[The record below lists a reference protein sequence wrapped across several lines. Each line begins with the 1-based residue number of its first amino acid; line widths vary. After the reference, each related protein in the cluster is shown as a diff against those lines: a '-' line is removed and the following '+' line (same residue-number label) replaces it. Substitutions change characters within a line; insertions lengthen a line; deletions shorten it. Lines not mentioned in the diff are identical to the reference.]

1 MNKDDSTSSS
11 QTNLSMNPSNGT
23 SQSNLLLSGSAA
35 QNGSNSD
42 LSTIKSMTSSYT
54 TIRAD
59 STDNGNNVFSG
70 ASMTQSMISPSES
83 DQPRFKTP
91 LLQTILSKT
100 RINNIY
106 NKYATNDGNNANSQ
120 TNEPCVNKSSD
131 GCGIEATR
139 IVTPIVNNEEEA
151 KKPCDDDDKET
162 ANNYEHELQ
171 LTEVNVEVENSSST
185 SSSPS
190 SPGSMASSTSSRS
203 SQQASP
209 PAQSTPPNQP
219 PAPSHTQISA

>member
-1 MNKDDSTSSS
+1 MNKDDSTGSS

-42 LSTIKSMTSSYT
+42 LSAIKSMTSSYT

-59 STDNGNNVFSG
+59 STDNGTSLLSG

-100 RINNIY
+100 RINSIY
-106 NKYATNDGNNANSQ
+106 NKYATNDGNNANNQ
-120 TNEPCVNKSSD
+120 TNEPTANKSSD

-139 IVTPIVNNEEEA
+139 IVTTVNDEGDE
-151 KKPCDDDDKET
+151 KKRSDDDDKET
-162 ANNYEHELQ
+162 ADNFEHELQ
-171 LTEVNVEVENSSST
+171 LREVNVEVENSSST